1 MILIQEMNCP
11 WNSSDK
17 YMTPKHMLN
26 LLAMRPNSEQY
37 VGLPDSGKHT
47 LLDEI
52 TLGLWL
58 F

>member
-1 MILIQEMNCP
+1 
-11 WNSSDK
+11 
-17 YMTPKHMLN
+17 MTPKHMLK

-58 F
+58 FWLASAVQSADYKKLCL

>member
-1 MILIQEMNCP
+1 MNCP

-17 YMTPKHMLN
+17 YMTPKHMLK